1 MSYKVLDHATDAFIE
16 VTASSLTEAFK
27 VAGDSVVDTILD
39 NSKIEEKE
47 ERNIVVMGKDLNYL
61 LYNWLEDLIYLIIT
75 EGFAIKKLDIILEKN
90 EEYTISAQIFGED
103 IDIKK
108 HGFKVEIKSPTF
120 HEMDIKQE
128 KLVTMRFLLAVSYT
142 HLTLPTILLV

>member
-27 VAGDSVVDTILD
+27 VAGDSVVDIILD

-75 EGFAIKKLDIILEKN
+75 EGFAIKKLNITLEKN
-90 EEYTISAQIFGED
+90 EEYTISAQIFGDD

-128 KLVTMRFLLAVSYT
+128 KLVTMRFLLD
-142 HLTLPTILLV
+142 L

>member
-16 VTASSLTEAFK
+16 VTASWLTEAFK

-39 NSKIEEKE
+39 NSKIEEKK
-47 ERNIVVMGKDLNYL
+47 ERNIVVKGKDLNYL

-75 EGFAIKKLDIILEKN
+75 EGFAIKKLDITLEKN

-120 HEMDIKQE
+120 HEMEIKQE
-128 KLVTMRFLLAVSYT
+128 KQVTMKFLMDL
-142 HLTLPTILLV
+142 

>member
-39 NSKIEEKE
+39 NSKIEEKK
-47 ERNIVVMGKDLNYL
+47 ERNIVVKGKDLNYL
-61 LYNWLEDLIYLIIT
+61 LYNWLEEIIYLIIT
-75 EGFAIKKLDIILEKN
+75 EGFAIRKLNITLEKN
-90 EEYTISAQIFGED
+90 EKYTILAQIFGEN

-120 HEMDIKQE
+120 HEMDIQQGEEIK
-128 KLVTMRFLLAVSYT
+128 MRYLLD
-142 HLTLPTILLV
+142 L

>member
-39 NSKIEEKE
+39 NSKIEEKK

-128 KLVTMRFLLAVSYT
+128 KLVTMRFLLD
-142 HLTLPTILLV
+142 L

>member
-75 EGFAIKKLDIILEKN
+75 EGFAIKELDIILEKN

-120 HEMDIKQE
+120 HEMEIKQE
-128 KLVTMRFLLAVSYT
+128 KLVTMRFLLD
-142 HLTLPTILLV
+142 L

>member
-1 MSYKVLDHATDAFIE
+1 MSYKVLDHATDAFFE

-27 VAGDSVVDTILD
+27 VAGYSVVDTILD

-128 KLVTMRFLLAVSYT
+128 KLVTMRFLLD
-142 HLTLPTILLV
+142 L

>member
-39 NSKIEEKE
+39 NSKIEEKK
-47 ERNIVVMGKDLNYL
+47 ERNIVVKGKDLNYL

-75 EGFAIKKLDIILEKN
+75 EGFAIKKLNITVEKN
-90 EEYTISAQIFGED
+90 EEYAISAQIFGED

-120 HEMDIKQE
+120 HEMEIKQE
-128 KLVTMRFLLAVSYT
+128 KQVTMRFLLD
-142 HLTLPTILLV
+142 L

>member
-27 VAGDSVVDTILD
+27 VAGDSVVDIILD
-39 NSKIEEKE
+39 NSKIEEKK
-47 ERNIVVMGKDLNYL
+47 ERNIVVKGKDLNYL

-75 EGFAIKKLDIILEKN
+75 EGFAIKKLNITVEKN
-90 EEYTISAQIFGED
+90 EEYAISAQIFGED

-128 KLVTMRFLLAVSYT
+128 KLVTMRFLLD
-142 HLTLPTILLV
+142 L

>member
-27 VAGDSVVDTILD
+27 VAGDSVVDIILD
-39 NSKIEEKE
+39 NSKIEEKK
-47 ERNIVVMGKDLNYL
+47 ERNIVVKGKDLNYL

-75 EGFAIKKLDIILEKN
+75 EGFAIKKLSIIVEKN

-120 HEMDIKQE
+120 HEMEIKQE
-128 KLVTMRFLLAVSYT
+128 KLVTMRFLLD
-142 HLTLPTILLV
+142 L

>member
-47 ERNIVVMGKDLNYL
+47 ERNIVVKGKDLNYL

-75 EGFAIKKLDIILEKN
+75 EGFAIKKLNITVEKN
-90 EEYTISAQIFGED
+90 EEYAISAQIFGED

-128 KLVTMRFLLAVSYT
+128 KLVTMRFLLD
-142 HLTLPTILLV
+142 L

>member
-39 NSKIEEKE
+39 NSKIEEKK
-47 ERNIVVMGKDLNYL
+47 ERNIVVKGKDLNYL

-75 EGFAIKKLDIILEKN
+75 EGFAIKKLDITLEKN

-128 KLVTMRFLLAVSYT
+128 KLVTMRFLLD
-142 HLTLPTILLV
+142 L

>member
-1 MSYKVLDHATDAFIE
+1 MSYKVLDHATDALIE
-16 VTASSLTEAFK
+16 VTASSLIEAFE
-27 VAGDSVVDTILD
+27 VAGYSVVDTILD

-61 LYNWLEDLIYLIIT
+61 LYNWLEEIVFLLIT
-75 EGFAIKKLDIILEKN
+75 EGFAIKKLNITLERN
-90 EEYTISAQIFGED
+90 EKYTISAQIFGED

-120 HEMDIKQE
+120 HEMDIQQGE
-128 KLVTMRFLLAVSYT
+128 ETKLRYLLD
-142 HLTLPTILLV
+142 L

>member
-39 NSKIEEKE
+39 NSKIEEKK
-47 ERNIVVMGKDLNYL
+47 ERNIVVKGKDLNYL

-75 EGFAIKKLDIILEKN
+75 EGFAIKKLDITVEKN

-120 HEMDIKQE
+120 HEMDTKQE
-128 KLVTMRFLLAVSYT
+128 KLVTMRFLLD
-142 HLTLPTILLV
+142 L

>member
-90 EEYTISAQIFGED
+90 EEYTISAQIYGED

-120 HEMDIKQE
+120 HEMEIKQE
-128 KLVTMRFLLAVSYT
+128 KLVTMRFLLD
-142 HLTLPTILLV
+142 L

>member
-39 NSKIEEKE
+39 NSKIEEKK
-47 ERNIVVMGKDLNYL
+47 ERNIVVKGKDLNYL

-75 EGFAIKKLDIILEKN
+75 EGFAIKKLNITVEKN

-128 KLVTMRFLLAVSYT
+128 KLVTMRFLLD
-142 HLTLPTILLV
+142 L

>member
-128 KLVTMRFLLAVSYT
+128 KLVTMRFLLY
-142 HLTLPTILLV
+142 L

>member
-27 VAGDSVVDTILD
+27 VAGDSVVDIILD
-39 NSKIEEKE
+39 NSKIEEKK

-128 KLVTMRFLLAVSYT
+128 KLVTMRFLLD
-142 HLTLPTILLV
+142 L

>member
-39 NSKIEEKE
+39 NSKIEEKK
-47 ERNIVVMGKDLNYL
+47 ERNIVVKGKDLNYL

-75 EGFAIKKLDIILEKN
+75 EGFAIKKLNITVEKN
-90 EEYTISAQIFGED
+90 EEYAISAQIFGED
-103 IDIKK
+103 IDIKQ

-128 KLVTMRFLLAVSYT
+128 KLVTMRFLLD
-142 HLTLPTILLV
+142 L